1 MGSCFFNNVLFLSY
15 FLILTPSVA
24 GFAEIPRTLVRELS
38 FHVGI
43 NFKSLLT
50 QFAWL
55 SDGPLQCNILATP
68 LVMVTRFVC
77 VLSTLFSPYLS
88 LYFIV
93 LKKDMH
99 FTTHD
104 HI

>member
-1 MGSCFFNNVLFLSY
+1 MKQELWQDCPRLPRLHE
-15 FLILTPSVA
+15 VA
-24 GFAEIPRTLVRELS
+24 A
-38 FHVGI
+38 
-43 NFKSLLT
+43 
-50 QFAWL
+50 
-55 SDGPLQCNILATP
+55 
-68 LVMVTRFVC
+68 
-77 VLSTLFSPYLS
+77 LFSDLWIVFFTP

>member
-1 MGSCFFNNVLFLSY
+1 MFNMWGSHCEVSNIVPLTFHCHAVTHTPFHCLYPYSLY
-15 FLILTPSVA
+15 FIVTLTEE
-24 GFAEIPRTLVRELS
+24 FT
-38 FHVGI
+38 
-43 NFKSLLT
+43 
-50 QFAWL
+50 
-55 SDGPLQCNILATP
+55 
-68 LVMVTRFVC
+68 
-77 VLSTLFSPYLS
+77 S

>member
-1 MGSCFFNNVLFLSY
+1 MEWGYVQYVGQSLRSVEHSAIDVPLSCCHTHPIPLLISVFFIFYCHSNRRVHF
-15 FLILTPSVA
+15 T
-24 GFAEIPRTLVRELS
+24 
-38 FHVGI
+38 
-43 NFKSLLT
+43 
-50 QFAWL
+50 
-55 SDGPLQCNILATP
+55 
-68 LVMVTRFVC
+68 
-77 VLSTLFSPYLS
+77 S